1 MEATQMDDR
10 NFDTTQEN
18 NIEFL
23 TGQKRITVTF
33 SAKKWVNKIKRYGES
48 HPEDIDYVE
57 NEDGSICGHIPIK
70 WLKISPPRQVIL
82 SEDQKAER
90 ASRMR
95 QIAARRKKES

>member
-1 MEATQMDDR
+1 MDDR
-10 NFDTTQEN
+10 NFATTQEN

-33 SAKKWVNKIKRYGES
+33 SARKWVNKIKTYSKS
-48 HPEDIDYVE
+48 HPTEIDYVE

-82 SEDQKAER
+82 SEEQKKER
-90 ASRMR
+90 AARMR
-95 QIAARRKKES
+95 QIAANRKNS